1 MIALDTNALARLLLA
16 DDPVQ
21 MQCVKALLAKKQTY
35 TAPITVMLELV
46 WVLEANDC
54 TPSEIARGLD
64 LLLGL
69 GNFQPDHGPQI
80 QEALTHYAQGM
91 DFADALHL
99 SLCGNAERLMTFDKK
114 FCKLANKRQTTPVV
128 SLIDGK

>member
-1 MIALDTNALARLLLA
+1 MIALDTNILARLLLA
-16 DDPVQ
+16 DDAAQ
-21 MQCVKALLAKKQTY
+21 LARVKNLLGKKQNY

-54 TPSEIARGLD
+54 APPEIERGIN

-69 GNFQPDHGPQI
+69 TNFKPSST
-80 QEALTHYAQGM
+80 QELKQALAWYAAGL

-99 SLCGNAERLMTFDKK
+99 ALSQDAKQLVTFDKK
-114 FCKLANKRQTTPVV
+114 FVKMAKKSGVNASVV
-128 SLIDGK
+128 EV

>member
-1 MIALDTNALARLLLA
+1 MIALDTNVLARLLLA
-16 DDPVQ
+16 DDTAQ
-21 MQCVKALLAKKQTY
+21 LARVKTLLGKKQNY

-54 TPSEIARGLD
+54 TPPDIEHGIN

-69 GNFQPDHGPQI
+69 ANFHPANA
-80 QEALTHYAQGM
+80 QELKQALAWYTDGM

-99 SLCGNAERLMTFDKK
+99 ALSQDAKQFVTFDKK
-114 FCKLANKRQTTPVV
+114 FVKMAKKRGYSAGVAEV
-128 SLIDGK
+128 

>member
-1 MIALDTNALARLLLA
+1 MIALDTNILARLLLA
-16 DDPVQ
+16 DDAAQ
-21 MQCVKALLAKKQTY
+21 LARVKSLLGKKQNY

-54 TPSEIARGLD
+54 APPDIERGIK

-69 GNFQPDHGPQI
+69 ANFKPANA
-80 QEALTHYAQGM
+80 QELKQALAWYADGL

-99 SLCGNAERLMTFDKK
+99 ALSQDAKQLVTFDKK
-114 FCKLANKRQTTPVV
+114 FVKLAKKSGA
-128 SLIDGK
+128 SLTVI

>member
-1 MIALDTNALARLLLA
+1 MIALDTNILARLLLA
-16 DDPVQ
+16 DDAAQ
-21 MQCVKALLAKKQTY
+21 LARVKSLLGKKQNY

-54 TPSEIARGLD
+54 TSPDIERGIN

-69 GNFQPDHGPQI
+69 TNFQPANTPELKQ
-80 QEALTHYAQGM
+80 ALAWYAAGL

-99 SLCGNAERLMTFDKK
+99 ALSQDAKQLVTFDKK
-114 FCKLANKRQTTPVV
+114 FAKLAKKCGADAVV
-128 SLIDGK
+128 VGVF

>member
-1 MIALDTNALARLLLA
+1 MIALDTNILARLLLA
-16 DDPVQ
+16 DDAAQ
-21 MQCVKALLAKKQTY
+21 LARVKSLLGKKQNY

-54 TPSEIARGLD
+54 APPDIERGIK

-69 GNFQPDHGPQI
+69 ANFKPANA
-80 QEALTHYAQGM
+80 QELKQALAWYADGL

-99 SLCGNAERLMTFDKK
+99 ALSQDAKQLVTFNKK
-114 FCKLANKRQTTPVV
+114 FAKMAKKSGA
-128 SLIDGK
+128 SLTVIEA

>member
-1 MIALDTNALARLLLA
+1 MIALDTNILARLLLA
-16 DDPVQ
+16 DDAAQ
-21 MQCVKALLAKKQTY
+21 LARVKTLLGKKQSY

-54 TPSEIARGLD
+54 TPLEIERGIN

-69 GNFQPDHGPQI
+69 ANFQPGNPQELK
-80 QEALTHYAQGM
+80 QALAWYANGL

-99 SLCGNAERLMTFDKK
+99 ALSHDAKQLVTFDKK
-114 FCKLANKRQTTPVV
+114 FVKLAKKCGA
-128 SLIDGK
+128 SLTMIEA

>member
-1 MIALDTNALARLLLA
+1 MIALDTNILARLLLA
-16 DDPVQ
+16 DDAAQ
-21 MQCVKALLAKKQTY
+21 LARVKSLLGKKQNY

-54 TPSEIARGLD
+54 SPPNIERGIN

-69 GNFQPDHGPQI
+69 ANFKPANA
-80 QEALTHYAQGM
+80 QELKQALAWYSDGL

-99 SLCGNAERLMTFDKK
+99 ALSQDAKQLVTFDKK
-114 FCKLANKRQTTPVV
+114 FVKLAKKSGA
-128 SLIDGK
+128 SLTVI

>member
-1 MIALDTNALARLLLA
+1 MIALDTNILARLLLA
-16 DDPVQ
+16 DDAAQ
-21 MQCVKALLAKKQTY
+21 LARVKNLLGKKQNY

-54 TPSEIARGLD
+54 APPEIERGIN

-69 GNFQPDHGPQI
+69 TNFKPSST
-80 QEALTHYAQGM
+80 QELKQALAWYAAGL

-99 SLCGNAERLMTFDKK
+99 ALSQDAKQLVTFDKK
-114 FCKLANKRQTTPVV
+114 FVKLAKKSGA
-128 SLIDGK
+128 SLTVIEA

>member
-1 MIALDTNALARLLLA
+1 MIALDTNILARLLLA
-16 DDPVQ
+16 DDAAQLVR
-21 MQCVKALLAKKQTY
+21 VKTLLGKKQNY

-54 TPSEIARGLD
+54 APPDIERGIK

-69 GNFQPDHGPQI
+69 ANFKPANA
-80 QEALTHYAQGM
+80 QELKQALAWYADGL

-99 SLCGNAERLMTFDKK
+99 ALSQDAKQLVTFDKK
-114 FCKLANKRQTTPVV
+114 FVKLAKKSGA
-128 SLIDGK
+128 SLRVIEA

>member
-1 MIALDTNALARLLLA
+1 MIALDTNILARLLLA
-16 DDPVQ
+16 DDAAQ
-21 MQCVKALLAKKQTY
+21 LARVKNLLGKKQNY

-54 TPSEIARGLD
+54 APPEIERGIN

-69 GNFQPDHGPQI
+69 TNFKPSST
-80 QEALTHYAQGM
+80 QELKQALAWYAAGL

-99 SLCGNAERLMTFDKK
+99 ALSQDAKQLVTFDKK
-114 FCKLANKRQTTPVV
+114 FVKLAKKSGA
-128 SLIDGK
+128 SLTVI

>member
-1 MIALDTNALARLLLA
+1 MIALDTNILARLLLA
-16 DDPVQ
+16 DDAAQ
-21 MQCVKALLAKKQTY
+21 LARVKSLLGKKQNY

-54 TPSEIARGLD
+54 APPDIERGIK

-69 GNFQPDHGPQI
+69 ANFKPANA
-80 QEALTHYAQGM
+80 QELKQALAWYADGL

-99 SLCGNAERLMTFDKK
+99 ALSQDAKQLVTFDKK
-114 FCKLANKRQTTPVV
+114 FVKLAKKSGA
-128 SLIDGK
+128 SLRVIEA